1 MGRTIETGLIQQ
13 KSKTER
19 NIAIEILRILAM
31 ILIIFQHFMEYGG
44 IKDGTSLGDPMY
56 PFVYYMYGLV
66 QIAVNCYIL
75 ISGYFLVTS
84 KFKFKKLLVL
94 WIEVVFYAVFL
105 YLLTV
110 VSGYCEFSVITFASC
125 FVPVITGRY
134 WFVTIYFGMY
144 LLSPFLNIAIRAM
157 NKSQH
162 AKLNILLLILFS
174 IWTTF
179 PISRGMNVNGG
190 WSIAWFVVLYFIS
203 AYFRL
208 YYVPNYKIKFKLLVS
223 LLLTLI
229 LPCSK
234 FLIDLATN
242 MGISVLDGKST
253 MLFKYESFFVI
264 LLAISVFVLFLNI
277 KVKQGVVSNFILKI
291 SPCTF
296 GVYLIH
302 HHAKVY
308 PIMWGLIDGTR
319 FLNNWYFPFYMA
331 LVVLIIFSVCIAIDK
346 IRSIVFAPLNRSK
359 FLENISDFI
368 ENSAKKVIYGFC
380 RVVKRIYEK

>member
-1 MGRTIETGLIQQ
+1 MDKTIKNTLIQQ
-13 KSKTER
+13 KDKKER
-19 NIAIEILRILAM
+19 NVAIEILRILAM
-31 ILIIFQHFMEYGG
+31 VLIIFQHFMEYGG
-44 IKDGTSLGDPMY
+44 IKEGTAMGDLMY

-84 KFKFKKLLVL
+84 KFKFKKLIVL

-110 VSGYCEFSVITFASC
+110 VTGYCDFSLTTFVSC

-157 NKSQH
+157 NKHQH

-174 IWTTF
+174 VWTTF
-179 PISRGMNVNGG
+179 PISKGMNVNGG

-208 YYVPNYKIKFKLLVS
+208 YYVPNYKIKYKLLVS
-223 LLLTLI
+223 LLLSLI

-234 FLIDLATN
+234 VFIDLATDR
-242 MGISVLDGKST
+242 GVSVLAGKST

-277 KVKQGVVSNFILKI
+277 RVKQNAVSRFILKI

-302 HHAKVY
+302 HHAKIY
-308 PIMWGLIDGTR
+308 PVMWGLIDGTR
-319 FLNNWYFPFYMA
+319 FLNNWWFPFYMA
-331 LVVLIIFSVCIAIDK
+331 GIVLLIFSTCIGIDK
-346 IRSIVFAPLNRSK
+346 IRSIIFAPLDRSV
-359 FLENISDFI
+359 FLERGSNFI
-368 ENSAKKVIYGFC
+368 ENSIKKVINKFC
-380 RVVKRIYEK
+380 IVVKRIYEK

>member
-1 MGRTIETGLIQQ
+1 MGVTIDTRLVQH
-13 KSKTER
+13 KNKKER
-19 NIAIEILRILAM
+19 NVAIEILRILAM

-44 IKDGTSLGDPMY
+44 IKEGTVIGDPMY

-94 WIEVVFYAVFL
+94 WIEVVFYALFL
-105 YLLTV
+105 YLLSV
-110 VSGYCEFSVITFASC
+110 VSGHYEFSVKTFASC
-125 FVPVITGRY
+125 FVPVATGRY

-157 NKSQH
+157 NKSKH
-162 AKLNILLLILFS
+162 AKFNILLLILFS
-174 IWTTF
+174 MWTTF
-179 PISRGMNVNGG
+179 PIFKGMNVNGG

-208 YYVPNYKIKFKLLVS
+208 YYVPNYKVKYKLITTLI
-223 LLLTLI
+223 LTLI
-229 LPCSK
+229 LPLSK

-242 MGISVLDGKST
+242 MGVSVLADKST

-264 LLAISVFVLFLNI
+264 ILAISVFVLFLNI
-277 KVKQGVVSNFILKI
+277 RVKPRVISNFILKI

-302 HHAKVY
+302 HHARIY
-308 PIMWGLIDGTR
+308 PIMWGLIDGVR
-319 FLNNWYFPFYMA
+319 FLNDWWFPFYMTGI
-331 LVVLIIFSVCIAIDK
+331 VLMIFAVCTVIDK
-346 IRSIVFAPLNRSK
+346 IRSIIFTPINRSV
-359 FLENISDFI
+359 FLERTSDFI
-368 ENSAKKVIYGFC
+368 ENSVKCVIFGFC
-380 RVVKRIYEK
+380 RIVKRIYLK

>member
-1 MGRTIETGLIQQ
+1 MV
-13 KSKTER
+13 KSNNLNEIRRINKKEK
-19 NIAIEILRILAM
+19 NVAIEILRIFAM

-44 IKDGTSLGDPMY
+44 IKDSAVMGDLMY

-84 KFKFKKLLVL
+84 KFKFKKLMIL
-94 WIEVVFYAVFL
+94 WIEVFFYSIIL
-105 YLLTV
+105 YLAMV
-110 VSGYCEFSVITFASC
+110 VTGYCDFSLTTLVSC
-125 FVPVITGRY
+125 FIPIVTGRY

-157 NKSQH
+157 NKHQH

-174 IWTTF
+174 IWTTI

-208 YYVPNYKIKFKLLVS
+208 YYVPNYKIKYKLLVTLGLS
-223 LLLTLI
+223 LI
-229 LPCSK
+229 LPVSK
-234 FLIDLATN
+234 LSIDMLTNRGLSILA
-242 MGISVLDGKST
+242 GKST

-264 LLAISVFVLFLNI
+264 MLAISVFVLFLNI
-277 KVKQGVVSNFILKI
+277 KIKQNAISSFILKI

-302 HHAKVY
+302 HHAKIY

-319 FLNNWYFPFYMA
+319 FLNNWWFPFYMTGI
-331 LVVLIIFSVCIAIDK
+331 VLLIFSVCIFIDK
-346 IRSIVFAPLNRSK
+346 IRSIVFVPLDRST
-359 FLENISDFI
+359 FLERFANLI
-368 ENSAKKVIYGFC
+368 ENTVKKVIHKAC
-380 RVVKRIYEK
+380 IIVKRIYEK